1 LANQLPPQR
10 IRHERQP
17 SHRNVLDEFEHPGA
31 RASLVQ
37 HPFCKFVVRW
47 FADAWHR
54 AEAGDVVDE
63 APVTFLTFQAM
74 TETLSPRRLEL
85 LRYVRQHGA
94 ASMRDLGAS
103 LKRDYKN
110 AHRDVCALEAGGIL
124 VREGRRL
131 TTPWNELQASINL
144 AAA

>member
-1 LANQLPPQR
+1 MTKKIEVHVDGLTEMGR
-10 IRHERQP
+10 R
-17 SHRNVLDEFEHPGA
+17 
-31 RASLVQ
+31 
-37 HPFCKFVVRW
+37 

-54 AEAGDVVDE
+54 TEAGEVVDE
-63 APVTFLTFQAM
+63 AHVTFLSYEAM

-85 LRYVRQHGA
+85 LRYLRQHGA
-94 ASMRDLGAS
+94 ASVRGLASS

-110 AHRDVCALEAGGIL
+110 VHQDVCALEAGGLL

-131 TTPWNELQASINL
+131 TTPWNEVQASINL